1 VELHVVRVAADIGD
15 EEIDADIGVRKDRIV
30 LLRRVGMLHALPVP
44 VIESLAM
51 RLRWSG
57 VPAHTDVF
65 RQGDAGD
72 DFYIIRSGRVAV
84 IDKGHEIRQLGPG
97 DAFGEIALMR
107 AVPRTTTVRALEDTE
122 LATVSGH
129 GFVSAITGFSAN
141 FSTAEL
147 VIGGYLTEDRHRHAR
162 RLQAKPDTGP
172 GSP

>member
-1 VELHVVRVAADIGD
+1 
-15 EEIDADIGVRKDRIV
+15 
-30 LLRRVGMLHALPVP
+30 
-44 VIESLAM
+44 
-51 RLRWSG
+51 
-57 VPAHTDVF
+57 
-65 RQGDAGD
+65 
-72 DFYIIRSGRVAV
+72 
-84 IDKGHEIRQLGPG
+84 LGPG

-129 GFVSAITGFSAN
+129 DFVSAITGFSAN

-162 RLQAKPDTGP
+162 RLQAKPNTGP